1 MTFAIIKLNDSQKIR
16 LLSSKI
22 FIKRF
27 ETLTI
32 TIFCDPQVYQQ
43 EPGAASDWPQVRRLL
58 HEPCGGDEEDQQFG
72 HHDPG
77 HGDEPLLHPPR

>member
-1 MTFAIIKLNDSQKIR
+1 MLLKLNDSQKIR

-22 FIKRF
+22 FIQRL

-32 TIFCDPQVYQQ
+32 TIFCDHQVYQQ
-43 EPGAASDWPQVRRLL
+43 EPGAAGDWPQVSLL
-58 HEPCGGDEEDQQFG
+58 HEPRGGDEEDQQFG